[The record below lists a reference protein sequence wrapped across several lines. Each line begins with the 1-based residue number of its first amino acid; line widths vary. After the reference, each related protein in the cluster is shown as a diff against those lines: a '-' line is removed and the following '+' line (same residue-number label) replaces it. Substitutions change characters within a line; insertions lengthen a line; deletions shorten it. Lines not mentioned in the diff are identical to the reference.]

1 MKVYATL
8 TVCVDGVK
16 TTREFDAEDEAIE
29 AIGEA
34 MWRKLRQPS
43 AVVTLLVGDPT
54 SVVTAKRA

>member
-8 TVCVDGVK
+8 TVCVDGVE

-34 MWRKLRQPS
+34 MWRKLQQPS